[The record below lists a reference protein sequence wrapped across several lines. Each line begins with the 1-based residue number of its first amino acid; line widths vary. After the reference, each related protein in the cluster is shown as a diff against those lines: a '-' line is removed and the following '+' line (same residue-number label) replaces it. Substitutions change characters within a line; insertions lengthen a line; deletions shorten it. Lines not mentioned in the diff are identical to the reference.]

1 MKLELLQPP
10 CNHEETGEADG
21 VKAEKRTEVT
31 ILHDLI
37 ELLIKLTMKTDLP

>member
-1 MKLELLQPP
+1 MRKLVKLM
-10 CNHEETGEADG
+10 
-21 VKAEKRTEVT
+21 VWKAEKRDRSYH